1 MLYTSCAMQIQTNV
15 SLKDYSSFH
24 AGGTAEKLVVCKN
37 TDELLEVL
45 SSSTGDVHMLGY
57 GTNVLISD
65 QGLSGLTIVCRGG
78 EIQLEGDTLIA
89 DAGAWWDDL
98 VVLALQNNLWGIELM
113 SGIPSSVAGAV
124 MGNIAAY
131 GQQTCDTLEWI
142 ELYDKK
148 THTTRRVSA
157 DTYSYSYRYNSL
169 QDVPSAIITRAA
181 FTLSRSATQPL
192 EYGSALRIAAERS
205 LNPERLSDRRQII
218 IQARDQAGSVYDPAS
233 KDNAYTAGSF
243 FKNPVVPLETAKK
256 VIAFDETGKS
266 EEQLLK
272 QNKIHGG
279 SDHRVSAAHVLLAAG
294 FHRGQTWGQVR
305 LHPEHILKLENIGG
319 ASSQEIYDVAQLLI
333 QTCQEKLDIT
343 LEPEV
348 KFLGSFK

>member
-1 MLYTSCAMQIQTNV
+1 MQIQANV

-24 AGGTAEKLVVCKN
+24 SGGAAEQIVTCKS
-37 TDELLEVL
+37 TEELLQVL
-45 SSSTGDVHMLGY
+45 AAGYAHITILGY

-65 QGLSGLTIVCRGG
+65 DGLAGLTIVCRGG
-78 EIQLEGDTLIA
+78 KIEIEEDTIIA

-98 VVLALQNNLWGIELM
+98 VVLALQNNLWGVELM
-113 SGIPSSVAGAV
+113 SGIPSSVGGAV

-131 GQQTCDTLEWI
+131 GQQIRDTLEWI
-142 ELYDKK
+142 ELYDRA
-148 THTTRRVSA
+148 THTVRQISA
-157 DTYSYSYRYNSL
+157 DEYTYSYRYNSL
-169 QDVPSAIITRAA
+169 QDSKDVVVTRAA
-181 FTLSRSATQPL
+181 FSLRKQATQSL
-192 EYGSALRIAAERS
+192 EYGSALRIAERLS

-218 IQARDQAGSVYDPAS
+218 IRAREQAGSLYDPDS
-233 KDNAYTAGSF
+233 NDNSYTAGSF
-243 FKNPVVPLETAKK
+243 FKNPVVPLDVAKK
-256 VIAFDETGKS
+256 IIAFDETGKT

-294 FHRGQTWGQVR
+294 FHRGQSWGNVR
-305 LHPEHILKLENIGG
+305 LHPEHILKIENTGS

-333 QTCQEKLDIT
+333 DTAKEELGVT

-348 KFLGSFK
+348 KFLGSFRQS